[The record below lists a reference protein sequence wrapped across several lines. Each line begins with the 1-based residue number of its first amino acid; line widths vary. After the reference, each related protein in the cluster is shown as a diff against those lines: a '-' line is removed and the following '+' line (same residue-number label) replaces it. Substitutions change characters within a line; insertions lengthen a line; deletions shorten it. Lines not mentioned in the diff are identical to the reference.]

1 MEELNQSN
9 ESDLENILL
18 NIIDQ
23 KGNNHNGHFN

>member
-1 MEELNQSN
+1 MESLNHSN

-23 KGNNHNGHFN
+23 KGNHRNGDFN